1 MEVGLRNPS
10 KYDKPI
16 DSTRNRLSGTRD
28 QRIES
33 LWKKYG
39 LFAIWCKQKQ
49 LVNAYWHGAIRVV
62 WIELCP
68 KINGQ
73 RSDFT
78 EQLVEGSDLE
88 LEAEGR

>member
-1 MEVGLRNPS
+1 MEKNGF
-10 KYDKPI
+10 
-16 DSTRNRLSGTRD
+16 
-28 QRIES
+28 
-33 LWKKYG
+33 
-39 LFAIWCKQKQ
+39 FAVWYKQKQ
-49 LVNAYWHGAIRVV
+49 LAKACWHGAIRVV

-73 RSDFT
+73 CSDFT